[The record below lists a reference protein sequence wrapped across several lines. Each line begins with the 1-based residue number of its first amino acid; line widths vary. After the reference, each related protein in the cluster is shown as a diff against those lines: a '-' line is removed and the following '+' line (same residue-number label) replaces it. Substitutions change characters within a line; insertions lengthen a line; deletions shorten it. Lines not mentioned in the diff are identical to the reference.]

1 MKLKFVFTYLLILFA
16 IQSFAQNSKIEKQS
30 LEQLFQ
36 NPPISAKPYVWW
48 HWMGSNFSKSG
59 ITKDLEAMKAQGIG
73 GATIFNLSSAVQ
85 ESHVPTLNNPWPN
98 QTYRSAAYWDAIKH
112 AIAEA
117 KRLGLELGIHNT
129 VGYSTTGG
137 PWITEERAM
146 KKLVWSKQIITQNQ
160 STNIVINK
168 PAPVIDSIGWG
179 RRSLPFLSS
188 TWYKDIAYL
197 AIALKD
203 SNRYENCIDVTKKFD
218 TTGKLI
224 TTLPAGDWIVY
235 RIGYAPTMSTPH
247 PAPDEIMTTCLEAD
261 KMSQAQSEFHWNTVI
276 KPMKQYFG
284 KEFGTSFKHMLI
296 DSYEAGYQNWTDD
309 FRQEFIKRKSYDPM
323 PWLLTFSSAVSFNVA
338 GNSEKRIRNSQQ
350 ATTRFDWDFK
360 DVIAQLYY
368 EKGWLTAK
376 SILQKNNLKLQFE
389 AYGGPFNTV
398 SGSALADIPMA
409 EFWTV
414 RKVTFNPDIAGA
426 ARAAGKRVVGAE
438 SFTGAPTYSQYNEDP
453 AFLKPSAVGAY
464 GLGINRLILHHW
476 VHQPFDDKYQPGM
489 GMGWWG
495 THFSRYQTWAEP
507 GKAFFNFLAKTQ
519 VMLQYGEQV
528 SDYLCLEKNTDEQA
542 DVISVQ
548 DFLQQNIQVTN
559 GKIVLPSG
567 RKYPFLVLPDGNKI
581 LPEVLFK
588 IESLV
593 KKGAIIVGNKP
604 TESYSLKNYP
614 ACDEQIRSIAN
625 GLWNNT
631 NNATSKTQV
640 FKTKDEALQHLSI
653 EPDWKIE
660 QADST
665 HLVKCIHRTG
675 TSGEVYYLA
684 NTHKKLQDII
694 VSFKQSN
701 LQPEL
706 WNPEDGTIT
715 NVPIWN
721 EVNGRTYVQM
731 NLKDFQS
738 VFVVFRKKSNS
749 IVHATSLKVVEG
761 KTLVNVQNQ
770 IKPIIFANAA
780 ATVSVEYSN
789 NKTQSFI
796 FAKPD
801 TIALQNNWQVHFIP
815 KIDIQFTLSFTQLID
830 FSKHTNNKVK
840 YFAGTAIYKQIISIN
855 SIDNNKRLLLDLGTL
870 NDIASVKINGKNA
883 GVLWYPPYQVDVT
896 NLLLKG
902 DNSIEIA
909 VTNNWANRL
918 IGDEQEPADFEW
930 GSDRG
935 TNGRAIKAYPDWF
948 INNQPRPSKGRK
960 TFSVWYYYRTD
971 SKLQPAGLVGTV
983 QLIYQNIKHL

>member
-1 MKLKFVFTYLLILFA
+1 MYSKKSYFIILVLLLVNIILGKDAIAQKTTNKVDTLVNNFMK
-16 IQSFAQNSKIEKQS
+16 
-30 LEQLFQ
+30 
-36 NPPISAKPYVWW
+36 PPINAKPYVWW

-59 ITKDLEAMKAQGIG
+59 ITKDLEGMKKMGIG

-98 QTYRSAAYWDAIKH
+98 QTYRSPAYWEAITH
-112 AIAEA
+112 AVAEA

-146 KKLVWSKQIITQNQ
+146 KKLVWTKQIIFQNQ
-160 STNIVINK
+160 SGNIVINK

-179 RRSLPFLSS
+179 RRSLPLLAS

-203 SNRYENCIDVTKKFD
+203 SNRYDNCIDITKNFD
-218 TTGKLI
+218 AKGKLI
-224 TTLPAGDWIVY
+224 VPLPTGDWIVY

-247 PAPDEIMTTCLEAD
+247 PVPDEIMTTSLEAD
-261 KMSQAQSEFHWNTVI
+261 KMSQVQSEFHWNTVL
-276 KPMKQYFG
+276 KPMKEQFG
-284 KEFGTSFKHMLI
+284 KEFGASFKHMLI

-309 FRQEFIKRKSYDPM
+309 FRTEFIKRKSYDPL
-323 PWLLTFSSAVSFNVA
+323 PWLLTFSSAVSFNTS
-338 GNSEKRIRNSQQ
+338 NNPEKRVRNNPE
-350 ATTRFDWDFK
+350 ATARFDWDYK

-376 SILQKNNLKLQFE
+376 SILQKSNLKLQFE

-438 SFTGAPTYSQYNEDP
+438 SFTSAPSYSQYNEDP

-507 GKAFFNFLAKTQ
+507 GKAFFSFLAKTQ

-542 DVISVQ
+542 DVISIP
-548 DFLQQNIQVTN
+548 DFLQQTIEVSK
-559 GKIVLPSG
+559 GKIILASG
-567 RKYPFLVLPDGNKI
+567 RKYPFLMLPEGNRI
-581 LPEVLFK
+581 LPEVLGK

-604 TESYSLKNYP
+604 SASYSLKNYP
-614 ACDEQIRSIAN
+614 ACDEEVKTIAN
-625 GLWNNT
+625 RLWNEYYT
-631 NNATSKTQV
+631 KSKQQV
-640 FKTKDEALQHLSI
+640 FNTKAEALAFLSI

-660 QADST
+660 QADSA

-675 TSGEVYYLA
+675 NSGEVYYIA
-684 NTHKKLQDII
+684 NTHKQLQQIT
-694 VSFKQSN
+694 VSFKQTS

-706 WNPEDGTIT
+706 WNPENGTIS
-715 NVPIWN
+715 NAPVWY
-721 EVNGRTYVQM
+721 EANGRTFIQI
-731 NLKDFQS
+731 NLKDFES
-738 VFVVFRKKSNS
+738 VFVVFRKKSNGS
-749 IVHATSLKVVEG
+749 IHPVSYTIKEG
-761 KTLVNVQNQ
+761 KAIANVILNQ
-770 IKPIIFANAA
+770 TNQTVMSADAA
-780 ATVSVEYSN
+780 ATFAIKYSDN
-789 NKTQSFI
+789 STKIASFNKPEKTLLQGVWKVKFMP
-796 FAKPD
+796 KLD
-801 TIALQNNWQVHFIP
+801 TAFSLQF
-815 KIDIQFTLSFTQLID
+815 DELID
-830 FSKHTNNKVK
+830 FSKHT
-840 YFAGTAIYKQIISIN
+840 
-855 SIDNNKRLLLDLGTL
+855 
-870 NDIASVKINGKNA
+870 
-883 GVLWYPPYQVDVT
+883 
-896 NLLLKG
+896 
-902 DNSIEIA
+902 
-909 VTNNWANRL
+909 
-918 IGDEQEPADFEW
+918 
-930 GSDRG
+930 
-935 TNGRAIKAYPDWF
+935 
-948 INNQPRPSKGRK
+948 
-960 TFSVWYYYRTD
+960 
-971 SKLQPAGLVGTV
+971 
-983 QLIYQNIKHL
+983 